1 MPCVQCHSCCPPYY
15 PGHHPG
21 QHQLMHRSVGHDFP
35 LALPASSIEDRL
47 RSDVILSF
55 QGTFAKFYS
64 PQKCFNFM
72 YTTCLL

>member
-47 RSDVILSF
+47 RSVINLS
-55 QGTFAKFYS
+55 KDS
-64 PQKCFNFM
+64 
-72 YTTCLL
+72 